1 LHGHRITVD
10 GDVGRVGE
18 HGAVELDRQ
27 AAQHVATFVVLR
39 EHDQIGDVA
48 TVDHCLHCSRDS
60 RARESSGKVAG
71 LVDLDSAMISEC
83 SNCTTGDACDK
94 CRDSATQRAGLGE

>member
-1 LHGHRITVD
+1 MN

-18 HGAVELDRQ
+18 HGAIELDRQ

-48 TVDHCLHCSRDS
+48 TVDHRLHCSRDRS
-60 RARESSGKVAG
+60 ARESSGKVAG
-71 LVDLDSAMISEC
+71 LVDLGGTMISEC
-83 SNCTTGDACDK
+83 SNCTTGDACDE